1 MSKIRQP
8 LGRGLEA
15 LIRPNGNPQ
24 NLNDVQNSAKNTLS
38 ENPSEGIH
46 KISVSLIDPNP
57 FQPRTEFDQSALDEL
72 KQSIISNGLI
82 QPITVRKWGERY
94 QLISG
99 ERRWRAF
106 SQIGYSEIPAY
117 IIEVASDELMIA
129 MALIENIQRERL
141 NPIEVALAYKKLM
154 EDCKLTQEEI
164 SERVGKERSTIAN
177 SIRLLK
183 LPVQVQESLIKEE
196 ISMGHARALVNLPS
210 VSAQL
215 SILKQIKEQGLSVRK
230 VEALV
235 KQNSESFE
243 PTSDLKNKTH
253 QQKKHNDFSAQPIVE
268 KLQRVFGTKVQLR
281 QKSDGA
287 GEIQIEYY
295 SLDEFDRLI
304 ELFDIIEKHNNP

>member
-1 MSKIRQP
+1 MSKLRPP
-8 LGRGLEA
+8 LGRGLDA
-15 LIRPNGNPQ
+15 LIRPNGNQ
-24 NLNDVQNSAKNTLS
+24 LNRSNEHYSENSSSN

-46 KISVSLIDPNP
+46 KIPISSIDPNP
-57 FQPRTEFDQSALDEL
+57 FQPRTEFDQTALDEL

-106 SQIGYSEIPAY
+106 TQIGYSEIPAY

-141 NPIEVALAYKKLM
+141 NPIEVAVAYKKLM
-154 EDCKLTQEEI
+154 DECKLTQEEI

-183 LPVQVQESLIKEE
+183 LPLQIQESLIKED

-210 VSAQL
+210 VTAQL
-215 SILKQIKEQGLSVRK
+215 SILKQIKEEGLSVRK

-235 KQNSESFE
+235 KQAIEGTDTKPAS
-243 PTSDLKNKTH
+243 KNKVTSH
-253 QQKKHNDFSAQPIVE
+253 KHDIDAGIQPIVE
-268 KLQRVFGTKVQLR
+268 KLQRVFGTKVLLK
-281 QKSDGA
+281 QKSSGG
-287 GEIQIEYY
+287 GEIQIEFY
-295 SLDEFDRLI
+295 SLDDFDRLL
-304 ELFDIIEKHNNP
+304 ELFDLIEKNNS